1 MIKDQFKV
9 CPRCGKNV
17 LKNKNICSF
26 CGVIIKDKEAVKKV
40 GSEDESGDGT
50 GPKVKKYCPLCGK
63 PPADETSCPNCGVIG
78 ICAFHVYSFF
88 QDQTDSPRGCLR
100 CGPKCSSCGTQT
112 ALVHVKKRALCT
124 QCAEKFSSTG
134 YMDKDQQIK
143 TAETIKKVVTSLF
156 TLVGLGG
163 GIYLGMQ
170 PEMQKMLMDVA
181 KTPILK
187 GYLVTVVWGMLG
199 LIAGSIVGSVIGAF
213 IKA

>member
-1 MIKDQFKV
+1 MIKDQFNA

-26 CGVIIKDKEAVKKV
+26 CGAIIKNKEEIKKIASDNAEEE
-40 GSEDESGDGT
+40 GSAHKS
-50 GPKVKKYCPLCGK
+50 KKFCPLCGK
-63 PPADETSCPNCGVIG
+63 PPSDETSCPNCGVIG
-78 ICAFHVYSFF
+78 ICSFHVYTFF

-100 CGPKCSSCGTQT
+100 CGPKCSSCGAQT
-112 ALVHVKKRALCT
+112 ALVHYKNRALCT

-134 YMDKDQQIK
+134 YVDKDQQVK

-156 TLVGLGG
+156 TIIGLGG
-163 GIYLGMQ
+163 GIYLGLQ
-170 PEMQKMLMDVA
+170 PDMQKMLLDIA

-187 GYLVTVVWGMLG
+187 GPLVTVVWGMIG
-199 LIAGSIVGSVIGAF
+199 LLAGSLIGSVIGAF